1 MTTKVDTW
9 ALGAILLECWSGQPP
24 YQSPAHAHLQIAA
37 GKAPPV
43 ASAGRDLPPQLAA
56 ILQRCFQRRP
66 RKRPSANTV
75 RVQLRAARLA
85 LLPDAARTI
94 PGYAPKIAQDVY
106 ATDDE
111 GALALL
117 DALQRLEYVGTDS
130 YRMFSLLADRRRF
143 VVWKHV
149 PASQAPDG
157 RLLGDPSQG
166 DSEGQDCKADAHLIR
181 TACKCVQQPTWLF
194 VCTLSLQELKAQ
206 DTIVMGSSIEHS
218 LFYGAA
224 AGFERFERRW
234 RLLALLR
241 HAPWL
246 AVLDLTYARLDGD
259 MAAALAESLKS
270 LLQLQVR

>member
-143 VVWKHV
+143 VVWN
-149 PASQAPDG
+149 
-157 RLLGDPSQG
+157 
-166 DSEGQDCKADAHLIR
+166 SEGQDCKADAHLIR